1 VKQQQ
6 QQNKNTMKA
15 QTENTKTLYQING
28 KGIKVPKIGGEGSEA
43 EKTTYILKIVRKAVK
58 MDQKQGAKY
67 LRTLGVSKN
76 SPIYF
81 NSFNVDKFRNLGK
94 IKISDFVAKYD
105 ENTLIAIIDEITAL

>member
-1 VKQQQ
+1 
-6 QQNKNTMKA
+6 MKT
-15 QTENTKTLYQING
+15 QTENTKTLYQINS
-28 KGIKVPKIGGEGSEA
+28 KGMKVPKIGGEGSET

-58 MDQKQGAKY
+58 MEQKQGAKY

-81 NSFNVDKFRNLGK
+81 NSFNVEKFQNLGK

-105 ENTLIAIIDEITAL
+105 ETTLIAIIDEITAL

>member
-1 VKQQQ
+1 METNNTTTN
-6 QQNKNTMKA
+6 NKV
-15 QTENTKTLYQING
+15 LHQINS

-43 EKTTYILKIVRKAVK
+43 EKSTYILKIVRKAVK
-58 MDQKQGAKY
+58 MEQKQGAKY

-81 NSFNVDKFRNLGK
+81 NSFNVEKFQNLGK

-105 ENTLIAIIDEITAL
+105 ESTLIAIIDEITAL